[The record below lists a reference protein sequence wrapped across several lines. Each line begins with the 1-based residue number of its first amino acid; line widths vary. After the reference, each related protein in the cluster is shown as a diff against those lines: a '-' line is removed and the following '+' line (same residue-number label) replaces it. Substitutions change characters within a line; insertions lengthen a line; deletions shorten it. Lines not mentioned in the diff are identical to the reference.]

1 MTKVKVLLRVK
12 DAKGN
17 IRCEVKQSADTG
29 VLRIVGEID
38 WWNNSAESFRAAL
51 DSLKQSGIVKLKA
64 YINSPGGSVWEAN
77 EIYNLII
84 AFCPEDN
91 RSVDLGAMCAS
102 AATTIAGAFPQK
114 NTRAFRNITW
124 MMHNHRVGIEGE
136 QRDLLS
142 YANLLGNMDNSYRK
156 RWATRMNIS
165 ETVLKNKMDA
175 TWWLTADEL
184 LSYNVISAIIEQE
197 DAVPADTRNVFNKLE
212 IKELPAVLNKA
223 LPPAEEPNPEPVNL
237 ETKMKNFVLLFMAAM
252 GGALNSYFP
261 KKAEDA
267 TEAEM
272 VAGLTK
278 AFADKDSKIT
288 ELTNSVSAKD
298 AEIKNLKD
306 QVKKHTDEMIKAL
319 LDVAQNVEKKITAET
334 RKIYEEQA
342 PVLGYDGLS
351 KILNAIP
358 ARTSLK
364 NTIESGGG
372 NPPAGGNKDEKREE
386 PVFAEGP
393 GGSRVYTGAGDQK
406 AVLHRMMVEQS
417 KAGK

>member
-1 MTKVKVLLRVK
+1 MKVKVLLRVK

-17 IRCEVKQSADTG
+17 VRCEVKQSADTG

-51 DSLKQSGIVKLKA
+51 DTLKQNGISKLKA

-91 RSVDLGAMCAS
+91 RSADLGAMCAS

-142 YANLLGNMDNSYRK
+142 YANLLGNMDSNYRK

-165 ETVLKNKMDA
+165 ETVLKNKMDT

-184 LSYNVISAIIEQE
+184 KTYHVISSIIDEE
-197 DAVPADTRNVFNKLE
+197 DVVPADTRNVFNKLE
-212 IKELPAVLNKA
+212 IKEIPAVLNKV
-223 LPPAEEPNPEPVNL
+223 LPPAENNPEPKPIEN
-237 ETKMKNFVLLFMAAM
+237 KMKNFILLLMASLPSLKNLLPSAE
-252 GGALNSYFP
+252 NSN
-261 KKAEDA
+261 
-267 TEAEM
+267 EADM
-272 VAGLTK
+272 VAALSK
-278 AFADKDSKIT
+278 AFNEKDSKIT
-288 ELTNSVSAKD
+288 ELTNSVTAKD
-298 AEIKNLKD
+298 AEIKKLND
-306 QVKKHTDEMIKAL
+306 QVKKHNDDMIKAL

-358 ARTSLK
+358 ARK
-364 NTIESGGG
+364 PVKDTIENNGG
-372 NPPAGGNKDEKREE
+372 NSRKEKDDEREE
-386 PVFAEGP
+386 PTFNEGQ
-393 GGSRVYTGAGDQK
+393 GGARIYNKDANQK
-406 AVLHRMMVEQS
+406 ATLHRLMVEQS
-417 KAGK
+417 KAAASK